1 MNWIALQNSEQ
12 LSQLISESKIPDKF
26 GVLVFKHST
35 RCSISNMAL
44 SRLERKWNY
53 TTEKLSTY
61 YLDLLNY
68 RELSSKIE
76 NIFSIEHQSPQILL
90 IQNGICTFSR
100 THSDIDVLEIENFI
114 GRTTGTES

>member
-1 MNWIALQNSEQ
+1 M
-12 LSQLISESKIPDKF
+12 
-26 GVLVFKHST
+26 V
-35 RCSISNMAL
+35 L

-53 TTEKLSTY
+53 AVEKLSTY
-61 YLDLLNY
+61 YLDLLRY
-68 RELSSKIE
+68 QELSSKIE
-76 NIFSIEHQSPQILL
+76 ADFGVEHQSPQILL